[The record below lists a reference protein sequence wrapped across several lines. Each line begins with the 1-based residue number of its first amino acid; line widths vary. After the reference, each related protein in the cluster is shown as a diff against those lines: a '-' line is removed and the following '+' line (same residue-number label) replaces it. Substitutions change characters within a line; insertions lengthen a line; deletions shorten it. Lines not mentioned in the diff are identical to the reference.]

1 MKKITV
7 IMLSWE
13 SKSGKEYLPV
23 SAKEDRLDAKELC
36 TELNNIIDEGDL
48 NALRTKMVQECMM
61 IPPSLLMAC
70 RRGDSEEYDRLKNT
84 LNFFTRACILK

>member
-7 IMLSWE
+7 IMLTWE
-13 SKSGKEYLPV
+13 TKHGKEYLPV

-36 TELNNIIDEGDL
+36 TELNTIVGEGDL

-61 IPPSLLMAC
+61 IPPCLLMAC
-70 RRGDSEEYDRLKNT
+70 RKGDSEEYDKLKNT